1 MIDVV
6 SSEDFRPGVASV
18 AKAPRLLH
26 IILMILLG
34 HVELFGQLNLS
45 GNWLAQLLLMFCQ
58 EFLRYRQLLLIDAP
72 YPTSVLSSIVRPL
85 TIYLRR
91 VVHQEEPVEKLSKG
105 NSRRVKN
112 DAHSFSMACV
122 PLAYHSVRRIF
133 HPSLLIPAVRS
144 EDPRCHLKG
153 MLDAPEATT
162 SKVSHLVTV
171 GDLMVSGDTV

>member
-1 MIDVV
+1 MIDIV
-6 SSEDFRPGVASV
+6 SSEDFRPGVASM
-18 AKAPRLLH
+18 AKAARLLY
-26 IILMILLG
+26 IVLMILLG

-45 GNWLAQLLLMFCQ
+45 GDGLTQILLMFCQ

-72 YPTSVLSSIVRPL
+72 YPTSVLSSIVRSL
-85 TIYLRR
+85 SIYLRR
-91 VVHQEEPVEKLSKG
+91 VVHQEESMEKLSKG

-112 DAHSFSMACV
+112 YAHSFSMPCV
-122 PLAYHSVRRIF
+122 ALAYHSVSRIF

-153 MLDAPEATT
+153 MLDTPEATA
-162 SKVSHLVTV
+162 SKIRHLVTV